1 MSIQE
6 QSAPIVTEESLGKHT
21 SQLHSKHWYK
31 SLLSPLWLCLLAA
44 LIIRTWLI
52 VHTHGIIDGDEA
64 LVGIQAERILHG
76 DFPVYFYGIPYFG
89 SLEAYLAS
97 ILFAIFGPSAWA
109 LRAEATIVSLVLVW
123 LTWRLAAALA
133 DAAQLPPYAKRY
145 FTLTAGLVA
154 AVPPLYDGIVE
165 LRTWGG
171 YIETFVLMMLLL
183 LSAFRLTRRWHE
195 GASTREL
202 LWRWTGIGLIAGLG
216 MWVYPLIVS
225 SIVASAIWILGDRL
239 AESLKLRRELA
250 ETPWRTFRATLRS
263 AKPLLLALAAIPASI
278 AGCLPAILW
287 GATHQWQNVLYIRQL
302 GGTWSLQR
310 IHTIHRVTNTYLTCV
325 APRVINGAL
334 PHESKL
340 PAILHASLLILML
353 FCIFAT
359 STLIAASF
367 IWHRPALLHARRL
380 AGLPALFGACA
391 AIIYCTGSASV
402 YSLISCDL
410 DLAGRYATPLM
421 LVFPFLIATI
431 FTLVGMYIL
440 YIHEKRGQNL
450 SQTTKSVHNA
460 VHPQRIVLAFR
471 LRAPMVARVALFA
484 VLLAYLG
491 TQAWTYGLTDS
502 NHTFQSPYC
511 TIAPA
516 NYDPIIAYMQ
526 QQHIYYAWATN
537 LLAHPII
544 FKTDSKIIVVDPL
557 EITNPPGSINRIPS
571 YTDAVKHADRPGF
584 LVFVL
589 HGDTHPLLLRFLDAR
604 QVTYHAAFFPSE
616 PGIDVLVVRPLSRTV
631 SPLEISNL
639 EPFNCFTT

>member
-6 QSAPIVTEESLGKHT
+6 QSALIVTEESLDKHT
-21 SQLHSKHWYK
+21 PQLQSKHWYK

-44 LIIRTWLI
+44 LIIRIWLI

-123 LTWRLAAALA
+123 LTWRLAAVLA
-133 DAAQLPPYAKRY
+133 DAARLPLYAKMY

-154 AVPPLYDGIVE
+154 AFPPLYDGIVE

-171 YIETFVLMMLLL
+171 YIETFVLMLLLL
-183 LSAFRLTRRWHE
+183 LSAFRLTKRWHE

-202 LWRWTGIGLIAGLG
+202 LWRWAGIGLIAGLG

-225 SIVASAIWILGDRL
+225 AIAASAIWILGDRL

-250 ETPWRTFRATLRS
+250 ETPQRTIRATLRS
-263 AKPLLLALAAIPASI
+263 AKPLWLVVAAIPASI

-310 IHTIHRVTNTYLTCV
+310 IHTIHRVTNAYITCV
-325 APRVINGAL
+325 APHVISGAL

-340 PAILHASLLILML
+340 SATLHASLLILML

-359 STLIAASF
+359 TTLIVASF

-380 AGLPALFGACA
+380 ASLPTLFGACA

-421 LVFPFLIATI
+421 LIFPFLIATL
-431 FTLVGMYIL
+431 FTLVSMFIY
-440 YIHEKRGQNL
+440 ENRKQSL
-450 SQTTKSVHNA
+450 SQTAKSVHHA
-460 VHPQRIVLAFR
+460 ARPHRIAPAFR
-471 LRAPMVARVALFA
+471 LHPLMVAQVTLFA

-491 TQAWTYGLTDS
+491 TQAWTYGLSDS

-557 EITNPPGSINRIPS
+557 ETTNPPQAINRIPS

-589 HGDTHPLLLRFLDAR
+589 HGDAHPLLLRFLDAR

-616 PGIDVLVVRPLSRTV
+616 PGIDVLVVTPLSRTV
-631 SPLEISNL
+631 SPLEIMNL